1 MSGTYYTTYH
11 GTKITGTSTS
21 AKVFKG
27 SGVGYART
35 GETYYN
41 DNSGHKYKCVEG
53 GKPEKAKWAYV
64 STSVLGKPTA
74 YLQDMT
80 VKRSGTTM
88 TASWKTPG
96 AAVASTSSK
105 RATSFRFTSELV
117 YYVKGS
123 GNYAYYGTKE
133 YGKSTALKTFSRDL
147 NSYGKRDSAARLTR
161 ADFYPYP
168 GKPYLITYKALVLLA
183 NEKGEGTK
191 NAASM
196 SFKSPDAPT
205 MGSPTFDTGT
215 GTVSVTVTAA
225 KDEGAKERHWTAYT
239 VTVEE
244 PGAAAGSQ
252 SRVAASSH
260 FTGSSSTLSYDV
272 ANYQELD
279 VGKYVKVTF
288 DAWSQG
294 FAGDSKHVSK
304 SYCVSFP
311 KPVTIEQT
319 ATRSIK
325 VTSRDS
331 SGKVVVPISVAKS
344 STFPVDALKLQKL
357 ANVVYPTPESIP
369 GDAEWSDAG
378 PTDDGDCTA
387 LVAQVADLMPDA
399 GKHSYVR
406 VKAWHGSESA
416 LYSYSRAAEV
426 PLYTEPPSAHDDEC
440 AVTSLVPGED
450 GASLECVVAWDSRS
464 ASGDDDATGVE
475 VSWSDHAN
483 AWRSTSQPQ
492 TFDVEWR
499 DETVDP
505 SASASWRKSAHLT
518 IRGLSEGQAYH
529 VRARCYLVTAD
540 SRTYGPHCDAAV
552 AQTRSEPP
560 SVVLK
565 GPASVAPGEGVAL
578 SWELASA
585 WPQKSWMVVARVG
598 SGANRTNFVVASGEG
613 AAGGCT
619 VPASAVALRKDDGTF
634 TCYVSCSTGSAY
646 VDSQPVSVIV
656 AVPPTLYVTAADVTA
671 QPMTFAV
678 ESDQDAIDV
687 SYTVTADGGSTGD
700 VEVGVGPQ
708 PGGDVVAA
716 GTARLSSMSRSGGT
730 YHGTV
735 ALGDG
740 LDLRDGCTYAVRATA
755 SAAGA
760 LESEPAED
768 GFAVAWSHQ
777 APEPPMDVYAR
788 TSDASPVDGKRYY
801 VWDSGEQ
808 AYVQAD
814 PVDPSAMSTYYEDV
828 GIAVEPYEEET
839 DAGVERGCRLF
850 LNPPSGAAS
859 GDVYDVYRLTHDGPE
874 LAYEGAP
881 LQCVLTDPLAPYG
894 DAGGFAYRVA
904 CRTADGDRAWADFEY
919 GLDCRMLRVDWPSGH
934 VELPYDIGI
943 SDGYEKDVEVQRRMD
958 GTDVALYGPG
968 HARTAS
974 LSTNVL
980 RVEDPA
986 TASALRALARHAG
999 TCWVRTPDGSAY
1011 EADVQVR
1018 SIEVSAQ
1025 VAAVALEARRVT
1037 ATGAYDIPSPEE
1049 EEEEEE

>member
-1 MSGTYYTTYH
+1 MALFTFS
-11 GTKITGTSTS
+11 GTKITGTST
-21 AKVFKG
+21 AGKVFKD
-27 SGVGYART
+27 SGIYHAYVGY
-35 GETYYN
+35 YYRN
-41 DNSGHKYKCVEG
+41 TENGHYYKCVKG
-53 GKPEKAKWAYV
+53 GDPKTAQWAYV
-64 STSVLGKPTA
+64 RTNIIKGPKSAVTGLT
-74 YLQDMT
+74 L
-80 VKRSGTTM
+80 KRSGSVI
-88 TASWKTPG
+88 TASWKVPSDATK
-96 AAVASTSSK
+96 ATNCA
-105 RATSFRFTSELV
+105 RAQ
-117 YYVKGS
+117 
-123 GNYAYYGTKE
+123 
-133 YGKSTALKTFSRDL
+133 
-147 NSYGKRDSAARLTR
+147 
-161 ADFYPYP
+161 
-168 GKPYLITYKALVLLA
+168 KALVFMSIAYSRVAGYTSVCDYFYGKEYDVDISTTQFSFDLSNFELRDGRVIDR
-183 NEKGEGTK
+183 NKFHPLNSRKYLVRCLVFVRLK
-191 NAASM
+191 NSCGFGDQVKKAFELKAPDM
-196 SFKSPDAPT
+196 PKMTEPSFDV
-205 MGSPTFDTGT
+205 DT

-225 KDEGAKERHWTAYT
+225 KDDGAKERRWTHYETDVYDMLENRART
-239 VTVEE
+239 ESEGHST
-244 PGAAAGSQ
+244 
-252 SRVAASSH
+252 
-260 FTGSSSTLSYDV
+260 SSSFTLSYDV
-272 ANYQELD
+272 ENYQSLGPGQYVR
-279 VGKYVKVTF
+279 VGFFARSEGFMGNASAGWKY
-288 DAWSQG
+288 
-294 FAGDSKHVSK
+294 
-304 SYCVSFP
+304 YYVSFP
-311 KPVTIEQT
+311 RPVTIHDS
-319 ATRSIK
+319 ADRRIK

-331 SGKVVVPISVAKS
+331 SGKVVVPISVANDE
-344 STFPVDALKLQKL
+344 TFPVDALKLQKL
-357 ANVVYPTPESIP
+357 ANVPYPTPESIP

-387 LVAQVADLMPDA
+387 LVAQVADLMPEA
-399 GKHSYVR
+399 GKHSYIR
-406 VKAWHGSESA
+406 VKAWHGSENA
-416 LYSYSRAAEV
+416 LYSYSRAVEV

-440 AVTSLVPGED
+440 AVTSLAPGED
-450 GASLECVVAWDSRS
+450 GTSLECVVAWDSRS
-464 ASGDDDATGVE
+464 TSGDDDATGVE
-475 VSWSDHAN
+475 VSWSEHAG

-492 TFDVEWR
+492 TFDVEWQ

-529 VRARCYLVTAD
+529 VRARCYLVIAD

-619 VPASAVALRKDDGTF
+619 VPASAVALRKDGGTF
-634 TCYVSCSTGSAY
+634 TCHVSCSTGSEY

-656 AVPPTLYVTAADVTA
+656 AVPPTLSVTASDVTA
-671 QPMTFAV
+671 QPASFAV

-700 VEVGVGPQ
+700 AEVGVGPQ

-716 GTARLSSMSRSGGT
+716 GTARLSSMSRSGGA

-735 ALGDG
+735 SLGDG

-755 SAAGA
+755 RAAGA

-768 GFAVAWSHQ
+768 GFAVAWGHQ
-777 APEPPMDVYAR
+777 APEPPHDVYAR

-801 VWDSGEQ
+801 VWDSDEQ

-814 PVDPSAMSTYYEDV
+814 PVDPSSMSTYYEDT
-828 GIAVEPYEEET
+828 GIAVEPYEDET
-839 DAGVERGCRLF
+839 EAGVERGCRLF

-859 GDVYDVYRLTHDGPE
+859 GDLYDVYRLTHDGPE

-894 DAGGFAYRVA
+894 DAGDFAYRVA

-919 GLDCRMLRVDWPSGH
+919 ALDCRTLRIDWPSGH

-958 GTDVALYGPG
+958 GSDVALYGPG

-1018 SIEVSAQ
+1018 SMEVGAQ

-1037 ATGAYDIPSPEE
+1037 ATGAYDIPSPDEE
-1049 EEEEEE
+1049 EEDEDE